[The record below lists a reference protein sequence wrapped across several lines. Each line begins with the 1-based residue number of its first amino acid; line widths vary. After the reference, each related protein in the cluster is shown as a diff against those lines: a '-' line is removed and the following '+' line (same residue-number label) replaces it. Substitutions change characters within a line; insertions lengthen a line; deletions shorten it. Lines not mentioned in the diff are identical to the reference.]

1 MERKEKNLFT
11 VGFLLNPIAGMGGK
25 FALKGTDGEEILE
38 KALALGA
45 EPITPEIAR
54 KFLEKYSQNI
64 QENISFLVAPA
75 PMGYQIFET
84 FPNVPRNKLK
94 INVDSQT
101 TSADTIQI
109 VRTFC
114 NLNVDLILFLG
125 GDGTS
130 VDIYNG
136 LKKEIPILG
145 IPSGVKTYGEVFSH
159 NIEESISILLDFA
172 FQQITHTADILD
184 LDEEEYRKGNLKVEV
199 KGQVLVP
206 NYPQFFQQTKSPS
219 FSTSETEET
228 NKRIADY
235 LIHKLKS
242 DENKSPVILCPGST
256 FNQFSKM
263 LNIERSLLGVDV
275 IFEES
280 LIIKDATEF
289 EIYEYCF
296 KGNFS
301 NPPIIIITPIGS
313 MGYLFGRGNHQL
325 SPRILK
331 EVPKENIWIVASHQK
346 LNHVQG
352 SVLRVDTKD
361 QEVDTYLTGYFKVIV
376 DRQEY
381 KMIKVV
387 H

>member
-1 MERKEKNLFT
+1 
-11 VGFLLNPIAGMGGK
+11 MGGK

-45 EPITPEIAR
+45 KPITPEIAIS
-54 KFLEKYSQNI
+54 FLEKYSKNI
-64 QENISFLVAPA
+64 QEDISFLVAPA
-75 PMGYQIFET
+75 PMGHQIFVT

-94 INVDSQT
+94 IDLDNQT
-101 TSADTIQI
+101 TSVDTIKI
-109 VRTFC
+109 VGIFC
-114 NLNVDLILFLG
+114 DLNVDLILFLG

-130 VDIYNG
+130 VDIYKG
-136 LKKEIPILG
+136 LTKEIPILG
-145 IPSGVKTYGEVFSH
+145 IPCGVKTYGEVFSH
-159 NIEESISILLDFA
+159 NIEEAISILQDFA
-172 FQQITHTADILD
+172 FQQTTHTADILD

-206 NYPQFFQQTKSPS
+206 NYPEYFQQTKSPS

-228 NKRIADY
+228 NKRITDY
-235 LIHKLKS
+235 LIHKVKS
-242 DENKSPVILCPGST
+242 EKNKCPIILCPGST

-280 LIIKDATEF
+280 LIIKDATEP
-289 EIYEYCF
+289 EIYDYCF
-296 KGNFS
+296 KGNFIKS
-301 NPPIIIITPIGS
+301 PIIIITPIGS
-313 MGYLFGRGNHQL
+313 MGYLFGRGNHQI

-331 EVPKENIWIVASHQK
+331 KVPKENIWIVASHQK
-346 LNHVQG
+346 LNRIQG
-352 SVLRVDTKD
+352 GILRVDTKD

-376 DRQEY
+376 DREEY